1 MKKHLLLL
9 AACALVASACNRTSN
24 DPNAFSINT
33 ITVEDSIQ
41 FPPELV
47 EEWMTED
54 VAHYYSEVD
63 APVTGN
69 EELRDNIIAWISSL
83 LNPNYAGDSQDV
95 KAMVEF
101 DKDEFLTH
109 EVETPQCAYQNNV
122 KFQQENDR
130 YITYFC
136 ESWLYMGGAHGTS
149 YKEGA
154 TFSKATGERFTFSML
169 KDPESLCDQIKDALE
184 KQYFLPLLEGTEV
197 TFEDAVYSEVAE
209 SFPLPTAEPWIQNDS
224 VYFVY
229 EDYEI
234 AAYVFGM
241 PECGIPYTQLKDA
254 LTDEG
259 KAFFEPV
266 KKQ

>member
-154 TFSKATGERFTFSML
+154 TFSKATGERFTFSMF
-169 KDPESLCDQIKDALE
+169 KDPEILCDQIKDALE

-197 TFEDAVYSEVAE
+197 TFEDAV
-209 SFPLPTAEPWIQNDS
+209 
-224 VYFVY
+224 
-229 EDYEI
+229 
-234 AAYVFGM
+234 
-241 PECGIPYTQLKDA
+241 
-254 LTDEG
+254 
-259 KAFFEPV
+259 
-266 KKQ
+266 